1 MRSTNIDVRF
11 KKSHSG
17 FSTIELLV
25 ALSLFAVVSVAA
37 IQFVSQNKI
46 SLLQGRNELTTQ
58 QKNEAI
64 AAFIYDDFR
73 RDQLS
78 DTLQSPVYINST
90 MPQDLQDAPPLVV
103 GTVFGNGSRYNGTVP
118 KCKLSSDALIRFSTF
133 NIEKNCKDAAGH
145 NIAENINAI
154 LSRGGKIAFALEGG
168 GGRCTVSLPIQNAS
182 SSNPSLRVF
191 VEDATCLTQ
200 AANQSLP
207 VKAGQQI
214 IFPRYVAYS
223 RDNPGSFYTS
233 MIEPIDKSA
242 PGLTI
247 EMPAIFTSISSVL
260 TALKDIGVYALDTAA
275 QLSLEINT
283 SHPTNRLRFSS
294 IPSGMTITGDNSSN
308 VMFQG
313 SPTQVASLLSNLQYQ
328 SDNGFFGDD
337 ILTLNARAGI
347 ISRTASS
354 TIKVT
359 ANCGGVA
366 NGTAT
371 RFDLGRYNTSTKTF
385 DVREFVTTVSVWSNL
400 YPQDYYGYCGPLKN
414 QPKRYVRFDRT
425 DGVPSYYQYIKEQ
438 GDPFP
443 CTRPHA
449 ADANLPG
456 KYINYSP
463 KNRDEVPDSVT
474 VFLHEQHNLNTV
486 DRFSLFFVFDD
497 NDKTGG
503 KAYFNLNNIEPN
515 RDLTSF
521 ADKFTFADDPH
532 EYRPSTIHSSGR
544 LRITPGW
551 NKSHD
556 GVVLPL
562 RLPSNGKRNGTYEL
576 ESYNQDPDGDG
587 DVNPRLE
594 MLLTDNITKWNIRAV
609 NDSGIGVSYRQ
620 FTIRDKPDIQLRIS
634 ESQRCPTP

>member
-1 MRSTNIDVRF
+1 MKVF
-11 KKSHSG
+11 KKDFGLECMRLG

-46 SLLQGRNELTTQ
+46 SLLEGRNELTTQ
-58 QKNEAI
+58 QKNAAI

-103 GTVFGNGSRYNGTVP
+103 GTVFGNGSRHNGTFP
-118 KCKLSSDALIRFSTF
+118 KCKLVSDAIIRFSTLS
-133 NIEKNCKDAAGH
+133 IEKNCKDAAGH

-154 LSRGGKIAFALEGG
+154 LSRGAKIAFSLEGG
-168 GGRCTVSLPIQNAS
+168 GGRCTASLPIQNAS
-182 SSNPSLRVF
+182 STNPYLRLF

-200 AANQSLP
+200 AANPTLS
-207 VKAGQQI
+207 VKAGKQI

-223 RDNPGSFYTS
+223 RDNPASFYTS

-260 TALKDIGVYALDTAA
+260 TALKDIGVYALDTSS
-275 QLSLEINT
+275 QLDLQINT
-283 SHPTNRLRFSS
+283 AHPKNRLRFSS
-294 IPSGMTITGDNSSN
+294 IPSGMTITGDNSSS
-308 VMFQG
+308 VTFSG
-313 SPTQVASLLSNLQYQ
+313 SATQIETLLANLQYQ

-337 ILTLNARAGI
+337 ILTLNARAGT

-371 RFDLGRYNTSTKTF
+371 RFDLGRYDTTSKTF
-385 DVREFVTTVSVWSNL
+385 SVNEFVTTVSVWSNV
-400 YPQDYYGYCGPLKN
+400 YPQDYYGYCGPDPTN
-414 QPKRYVRFDRT
+414 SSRYVKFNRT
-425 DGVPSYYQYIKEQ
+425 DGVPTYYPAK
-438 GDPFP
+438 PLP
-443 CTRPHA
+443 CTRPLA
-449 ADANLPG
+449 SDANEPG
-456 KYINYSP
+456 EYINYSP
-463 KNRDEVPDSVT
+463 RNRGEIPDSIT
-474 VFLHEQHNLNTV
+474 VYLHEQHTLNTI
-486 DRFSLFFVFDD
+486 DRFSLFFIFDD
-497 NDKTGG
+497 NDQTGG
-503 KAYFNLNNIEPN
+503 RAVFRLNNIEPN
-515 RDLTSF
+515 RNLTSF

-532 EYRPSTIHSSGR
+532 EYRPTTIGSNGT
-544 LRITPGW
+544 LITVPSW
-551 NKSHD
+551 TLAHD
-556 GVVLPL
+556 GLVLPL
-562 RLPSNGKRNGTYEL
+562 RLPSNGTRNGKYEL
-576 ESYNQDPDGDG
+576 EFYNQDPDGDG
-587 DVNPRLE
+587 DVNPRLQ
-594 MLLTDNITKWNIRAV
+594 MVASDNITKWNIRAV
-609 NDSGIGVSYRQ
+609 NESGVGVSYRQ
-620 FTIRDKPDIQLRIS
+620 FNLRNNPDIQMRIN